1 MFPVPIKLRFLN
13 HTAQCFNKSQ
23 AQLLVPFSNRIS
35 MPNRGYGDVTFNSEK
50 TCSTSSISC
59 IALLLFKH
67 FSSIRFIRAD
77 SNSTLFVIFL
87 SLSLSL
93 SLYIYIYIYIWR
105 GERGLYYTQCMCIC
119 VLFSVVAVTCSA
131 LKLDTSFVKHQGRPY
146 VGNVNTR
153 ETYTDKCTY
162 MQICISTLKG
172 QNSRSAN
179 GNNRCHS
186 LEIFDVQY
194 FVNELHFK
202 CTIRIQQ
209 GYF

>member
-1 MFPVPIKLRFLN
+1 ME
-13 HTAQCFNKSQ
+13 T
-23 AQLLVPFSNRIS
+23 
-35 MPNRGYGDVTFNSEK
+35 
-50 TCSTSSISC
+50 
-59 IALLLFKH
+59 LLLILRRHVPLPLFPASRYY
-67 FSSIRFIRAD
+67 FSSIFHPSGLYARIATPLYSLYF
-77 SNSTLFVIFL
+77 

-93 SLYIYIYIYIWR
+93 SLYIYIYIYIYIWR

>member
-1 MFPVPIKLRFLN
+1 MK
-13 HTAQCFNKSQ
+13 
-23 AQLLVPFSNRIS
+23 
-35 MPNRGYGDVTFNSEK
+35 G
-50 TCSTSSISC
+50 
-59 IALLLFKH
+59 
-67 FSSIRFIRAD
+67 
-77 SNSTLFVIFL
+77 
-87 SLSLSL
+87 
-93 SLYIYIYIYIWR
+93 
-105 GERGLYYTQCMCIC
+105 GERSVLHTQCMYIC

-131 LKLDTSFVKHQGRPY
+131 LKLDTSFVKLQGRPY

>member
-35 MPNRGYGDVTFNSEK
+35 MPNRAYGDVTFNSEK
-50 TCSTSSISC
+50 TRSTSSISC

-67 FSSIRFIRAD
+67 FSSIRFIRTD
-77 SNSTLFVIFL
+77 SDSTLFVIFL
-87 SLSLSL
+87 SLSL
-93 SLYIYIYIYIWR
+93 YIYIHIIYIKG
-105 GERGLYYTQCMCIC
+105 GERSVLYTQCMCIC

-153 ETYTDKCTY
+153 ETYTDKCMY
-162 MQICISTLKG
+162 MQQICIS
-172 QNSRSAN
+172 
-179 GNNRCHS
+179 H
-186 LEIFDVQY
+186 
-194 FVNELHFK
+194 
-202 CTIRIQQ
+202 
-209 GYF
+209 